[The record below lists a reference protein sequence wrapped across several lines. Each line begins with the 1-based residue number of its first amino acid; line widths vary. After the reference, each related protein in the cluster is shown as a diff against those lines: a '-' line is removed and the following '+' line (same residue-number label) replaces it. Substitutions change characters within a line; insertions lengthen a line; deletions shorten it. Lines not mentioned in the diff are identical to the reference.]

1 MKSLPL
7 GLAFALLSAPVLAQ
21 EGGHAGHDM
30 STMPGMSGNAGEKS
44 ASPSTAAYEA
54 AMKKMHDGMMGGY
67 SGNADIDFMRGMI
80 PHHQGAIDMARI
92 ELEYGKDPQVR
103 ALAQKVIDAQ
113 QSEIAEMQTWLEK
126 NDPDYKKPE

>member
-1 MKSLPL
+1 MKSLPI
-7 GLAFALLSAPVLAQ
+7 GLAVALLAVPVFAQ
-21 EGGHAGHDM
+21 EGGHASHDM
-30 STMPGMSGNAGEKS
+30 ASMSETTGSAGD
-44 ASPSTAAYEA
+44 SPSTAAYEA

-80 PHHQGAIDMARI
+80 PHHQGAIDMAKI

-113 QSEIAEMQTWLEK
+113 ESEIAEMQAWLEK